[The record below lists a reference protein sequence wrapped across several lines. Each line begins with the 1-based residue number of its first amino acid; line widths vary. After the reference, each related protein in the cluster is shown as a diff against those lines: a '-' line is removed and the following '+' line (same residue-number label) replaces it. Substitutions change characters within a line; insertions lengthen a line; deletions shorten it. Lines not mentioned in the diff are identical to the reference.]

1 MKNIIINNIDKITI
15 GIGIF
20 SISGLLYVV
29 KELVNFA
36 KRKSHCWLNPLTVI
50 FTKLFY
56 EKTFIWKELFMETKT
71 ETKTRNSFKKFICD
85 NINTIVVSSLT
96 LAGGCAVGYAFGHTK
111 GIRLGQGEILTK
123 IV

>member
-1 MKNIIINNIDKITI
+1 MDWASNGSFFSQSLQVILWTNIYLK
-15 GIGIF
+15 G
-20 SISGLLYVV
+20 
-29 KELVNFA
+29 A
-36 KRKSHCWLNPLTVI
+36 
-50 FTKLFY
+50 FY
-56 EKTFIWKELFMETKT
+56 GTKT

-123 IV
+123 IVSKSCEDGLIMNNSKLGSYIFTAKKLNW